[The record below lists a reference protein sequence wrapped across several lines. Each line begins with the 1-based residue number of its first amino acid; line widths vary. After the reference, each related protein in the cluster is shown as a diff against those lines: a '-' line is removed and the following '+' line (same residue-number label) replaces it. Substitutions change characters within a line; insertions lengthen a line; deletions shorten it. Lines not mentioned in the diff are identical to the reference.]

1 MIESSSECRSSHL
14 IHICIYVCVYCYVR
28 WTVFKYTCIWRGR
41 YLFTPLDLTK
51 IAKFFWLFGGFSVR
65 RCSTGTTYSSISVD
79 EKKHQRGGGW
89 RLCTDS
95 RRKQQGFSRIGICSG
110 RALCAPE
117 QFIEIF
123 I

>member
-1 MIESSSECRSSHL
+1 MFNGRFL
-14 IHICIYVCVYCYVR
+14 NIHVYREVV
-28 WTVFKYTCIWRGR
+28 TVHTTG
-41 YLFTPLDLTK
+41 LDENSQ
-51 IAKFFWLFGGFSVR
+51 FFWLFGSFSVR